1 MPLKHFN
8 RYMVMSISILSILLA
23 AKYYHSPP
31 YIPHPALA
39 THAKKNV
46 WAWQRPEDLRFLPS
60 NVGVAY
66 VATSVNLENNQAYVY
81 PRMHPLLVNP
91 NTRIIPVV
99 HVDASWRKPPTL
111 NDAQAQAIVDA
122 LVHAATLGNSNANS
136 NTVQLDFEVRRSQQ
150 KFLNLVVTKA
160 RQSLPKT
167 TALSMTALASWCAGD
182 DWLGKMPAD
191 EIVPMAFRMA
201 AGDVAIR
208 QLLAKRGHFKP
219 ENCQTAIGTAL
230 DEPIVILD
238 STNIRRYYFSPKPWT
253 HALWQ
258 QQNARN

>member
-1 MPLKHFN
+1 MPLKN
-8 RYMVMSISILSILLA
+8 YSRYWVICIGTLSLLFA
-23 AKYYHSPP
+23 AKFYQSPP
-31 YIPHPALA
+31 PSPHPALA
-39 THAKKNV
+39 ILPKKII
-46 WAWQRPEDLRFLPS
+46 WAWPRPEDLRFLPG

-66 VATSVNLENNQAYVY
+66 VATSVNIENNQAYVY

-111 NDAQAQAIVDA
+111 NDEQLEAIVKE
-122 LVHAATLGNSNANS
+122 LMYAATLGNS

-150 KFLNLVVTKA
+150 NFLKMIVTKA
-160 RQSLPKT
+160 RQTLPET

-182 DWLGKMPAD
+182 DWLSKMPAD

-208 QLLAKRGHFKP
+208 QLLAKQGHFKP

-230 DEPIVILD
+230 DEPIVTLD
-238 STNIRRYYFSPKPWT
+238 NTNIRRYYFSPKSWT
-253 HALWQ
+253 QALWQ
-258 QQNARN
+258 QQNALK

>member
-1 MPLKHFN
+1 MPLKNFSQ
-8 RYMVMSISILSILLA
+8 YCVVCIGTLSLLFA
-23 AKYYHSPP
+23 AKFYQSPP
-31 YIPHPALA
+31 YLPHPAIAALPN
-39 THAKKNV
+39 KII

-99 HVDASWRKPPTL
+99 HVDTSWRKPPTL

-122 LVHAATLGNSNANS
+122 LVHAATLGNSN
-136 NTVQLDFEVRRSQQ
+136 TVQLDFEVRRSQK

-208 QLLAKRGHFKP
+208 QLLAKQGHFKP

-258 QQNARN
+258 QQNVRK

>member
-1 MPLKHFN
+1 MPLKNFSQ
-8 RYMVMSISILSILLA
+8 YCVVCIGTLSLLFA
-23 AKYYHSPP
+23 AKFYQSPP
-31 YIPHPALA
+31 YLPHPAIAALPN
-39 THAKKNV
+39 KII

>member
-60 NVGVAY
+60 NIGVAY
-66 VATSVNLENNQAYVY
+66 VATSLNLENNQVYVY

-91 NTRIIPVV
+91 NTSIIPVV

-111 NDAQAQAIVDA
+111 NDEQLEAIVKE
-122 LVHAATLGNSNANS
+122 LMYAATLSNSNI
-136 NTVQLDFEVRRSQQ
+136 VQLDFEVRRSQQ
-150 KFLNLVVTKA
+150 NFLKMVVTKA
-160 RQSLPKT
+160 RQTLPKT
-167 TALSMTALASWCAGD
+167 TALSMTALASWCSGD

-201 AGDVAIR
+201 GGDVAVR
-208 QLLAKRGHFKP
+208 QLLAKQGHFKP
-219 ENCQTAIGTAL
+219 ENCRTAIGVAI
-230 DEPIVILD
+230 DEPIVKLD
-238 STNIRRYYFSPKPWT
+238 STNIRRYFFSPKPWT

-258 QQNARN
+258 QQNALK

>member
-1 MPLKHFN
+1 MSLKNFSGYWVICIIILPLIF
-8 RYMVMSISILSILLA
+8 A
-23 AKYYHSPP
+23 AKFYQSQP
-31 YIPHPALA
+31 YLPHPAIAALPN
-39 THAKKNV
+39 KII
-46 WAWQRPEDLRFLPS
+46 WAWQRPENLRFLPS

-111 NDAQAQAIVDA
+111 NDAQAQTIVDA
-122 LVHAATLGNSNANS
+122 LVHVATLGNSNTKS

-201 AGDVAIR
+201 AGDFAVR
-208 QLLAKRGHFKP
+208 QLLAKQGHFKP
-219 ENCQTAIGTAL
+219 KNCRAAIGMAI
-230 DEPIVILD
+230 DEPIVTID
-238 STNIRRYYFSPKPWT
+238 STSIRRYYFSPKPWT

-258 QQNARN
+258 QQNARK